1 MYAHAHTHILARSFL
16 RALSIQSEVK
26 SAVQEA
32 IKNVLNADKQLTHSA
47 MQAFASSSRSSVC
60 ALEIFFFVARAFVR
74 NLSTS
79 KSLSMPHINLFIYIP
94 IYT

>member
-60 ALEIFFFVARAFVR
+60 ALEIFFFCRTRFR
-74 NLSTS
+74 SQS
-79 KSLSMPHINLFIYIP
+79 IYI
-94 IYT
+94 

>member
-60 ALEIFFFVARAFVR
+60 ALEIFFFLSHALSFGIYLHL
-74 NLSTS
+74 NLY
-79 KSLSMPHINLFIYIP
+79 LCLI
-94 IYT
+94 